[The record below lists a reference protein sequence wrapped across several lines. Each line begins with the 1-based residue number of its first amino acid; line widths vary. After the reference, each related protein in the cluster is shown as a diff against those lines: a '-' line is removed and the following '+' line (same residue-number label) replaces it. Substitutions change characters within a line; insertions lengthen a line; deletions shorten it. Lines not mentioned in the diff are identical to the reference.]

1 MANKNTIPLP
11 PALKLRTGEIAVNWN
26 RFKSM
31 WSNYEM
37 ATDLTAESKE
47 KRTAVLLTCIGSEAY
62 DVFQSMVFTQE
73 DYRQDIDHVIK
84 AFDDYCIG
92 ETNVTYERFLLNR
105 RVQDVAESFDA
116 YMTELR
122 RLVKSCDY
130 GILEESIIKDKIVI
144 GIRDDGTRRKLLQV
158 RKLDLAAAVDICR
171 ANETATRHLKE
182 MRGIEDV
189 NRVSAITSS
198 RDKNFRNRT
207 GRSKSRD
214 HRDKERSQ
222 NSKQQDWRSKSGKC
236 KYCAKIHEFKKELCP
251 AYGKECKM
259 CLKKNHFATVCKAKR
274 EAVRVCNLDESEG
287 ESVFTLHTS
296 DNQYK
301 RKLFANLT
309 VGHREIRFQLHCGA
323 TVNILQERL

>member
-47 KRTAVLLTCIGSEAY
+47 KRTAVLLSCIGSEVY

-92 ETNVTYERFLLNR
+92 ETNVTYERYLLNR
-105 RVQDVAESFDA
+105 RVQDVAESFDV

-144 GIRDDGTRRKLLQV
+144 GNARAKAARRAIRRQEVKIAL
-158 RKLDLAAAVDICR
+158 
-171 ANETATRHLKE
+171 
-182 MRGIEDV
+182 
-189 NRVSAITSS
+189 SS
-198 RDKNFRNRT
+198 
-207 GRSKSRD
+207 GR
-214 HRDKERSQ
+214 
-222 NSKQQDWRSKSGKC
+222 
-236 KYCAKIHEFKKELCP
+236 F
-251 AYGKECKM
+251 
-259 CLKKNHFATVCKAKR
+259 
-274 EAVRVCNLDESEG
+274 
-287 ESVFTLHTS
+287 
-296 DNQYK
+296 
-301 RKLFANLT
+301 
-309 VGHREIRFQLHCGA
+309 GA
-323 TVNILQERL
+323 PGALSF